1 MGMPY
6 SALSERQQMDA
17 AEVAEAVQRLVLSG
31 RRQVPRDEA
40 KAALRAVSDDPAV
53 LGQVLG
59 DYLHRVVV
67 GAQADAARYWPV
79 LDLLRA
85 AGADEDVARER
96 AAWLRQTSGGDTSG

>member
-1 MGMPY
+1 MPY
-6 SALSERQQMDA
+6 HALSERQQMDA
-17 AEVAEAVQRLVLSG
+17 AEVAGTVERYALG
-31 RRQVPRDEA
+31 DRRRAPLDEA
-40 KAALRAVSDDPAV
+40 KAAVRAVSDDPAV
-53 LGQVLG
+53 LGEVLG

-96 AAWLRQTSGGDTSG
+96 AAWLRRQPSDDTAL